1 MLTNDMD
8 DMVNEK
14 NSIERVVALIG
25 MIIVGGYLVLGMSGL
40 LN

>member
-1 MLTNDMD
+1 MDMD

-25 MIIVGGYLVLGMSGL
+25 MALVSGYLLLGMAGL
-40 LN
+40 LNL